1 MQWLVILNYRFLLTM
16 EVYLFRLHKE
26 FIINLKNYFV
36 ILISIYFILKAKIEK

>member
-26 FIINLKNYFV
+26 FIINLKKLLCNSNFD
-36 ILISIYFILKAKIEK
+36 IFHPKS